1 MQDQVF
7 KLISDVLNV
16 DLSTLTLES
25 SIENTQGWDSIKQM
39 QIVIAFEE
47 EFDLVVSDED
57 LIEATSIRKL
67 LALVEPI

>member
-67 LALVEPI
+67 LALAEPT